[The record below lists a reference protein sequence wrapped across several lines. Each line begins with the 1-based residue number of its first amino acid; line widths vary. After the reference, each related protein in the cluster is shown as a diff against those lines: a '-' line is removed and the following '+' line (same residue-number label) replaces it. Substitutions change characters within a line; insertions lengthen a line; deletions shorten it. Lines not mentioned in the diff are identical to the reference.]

1 MGVLVIDIGTSGVRA
16 AIVDGGAAVHHEHY
30 CETLPDTPA
39 DGIVEFDARAYVD
52 AAIDCARRALA
63 EADSAGRDVVSIGIS
78 NQRGSAIVWDAT
90 TGEPVAAAQGWQ
102 DLRTIGE
109 CMMLAAEGFRFAP
122 NQAATKFVGIWG
134 SVDPDHTRS
143 LRCGTPET
151 WLIWCLTEG
160 ASFVTDPSN
169 ASITGLATLDA
180 DAWDQR
186 ILDRLGLPVESLPHI
201 ADSSGPL
208 GIATVFDRP
217 IPIHGVAGD
226 QQASLVGQGCVRPGT
241 AKVTFGTGG
250 MLNLCVGRDRPTPEM
265 RSAAGTFP
273 LVAWRRGDEQMWA
286 IEALML
292 SAGTNVQWLRDDLGI
307 IDTAASSAAVA
318 AACDHTDGV
327 YYVPAQLGLGTPYWD
342 YGARGVLVGLTRGSG
357 RPEVVRAVLEGV
369 AHRGADLL
377 DAAERDSGLHIDT
390 LRLDGGMSENPVFCQ
405 AVANATGRR
414 VEVAP
419 VKDATALGAAFLA
432 GLESGIW
439 SGWEEIEA
447 LWSPSRIVEPTAVLD
462 RVAWGRAV
470 ERSLA
475 WIPDLSAIDF

>member
-16 AIVDGGAAVHHEHY
+16 AVVDARAKVHHEHY
-30 CETLPDTPA
+30 LESLPDTPA
-39 DGIVEFDARAYVD
+39 DGLVEFDARGYID
-52 AAIDCARRALA
+52 AAIDCARRTLA
-63 EADSAGRDVVSIGIS
+63 DADAAGTAVASIGIS
-78 NQRGSAIVWDAT
+78 NQRGSAIVWDGG

-102 DLRTIGE
+102 DLRTIGD

-122 NQAATKFVGIWG
+122 NQAATKFAGIWNG
-134 SVDPDHTRS
+134 VDPDRTRS
-143 LRCGTPET
+143 LRCGTPES

-169 ASITGLATLDA
+169 ASITGLSTA
-180 DAWDQR
+180 DAAAWDDA
-186 ILDRLGLPVESLPHI
+186 ILERLGLPVGSLPRI
-201 ADSSGPL
+201 VDSSGPL

-217 IPIHGVAGD
+217 IPITGVAGD

-250 MLNLCVGRDRPTPEM
+250 MLNLCVGPDRPTPGM

-307 IDTAASSAAVA
+307 IDTAAHSAEVA

-327 YYVPAQLGLGTPYWD
+327 YYVPAQLGLGTPHWD
-342 YGARGVLVGLTRGSG
+342 YGARGVLIGLTRGSG
-357 RPEVVRAVLEGV
+357 RPQVVRAVLEGV

-377 DAAERDSGLHIDT
+377 EAAERDSGLHIDA

-432 GLESGIW
+432 GLESGVW
-439 SGWEEIEA
+439 SGWDDVEA
-447 LWSPSRIVEPTAVLD
+447 LWSPSRVVEPTGGLD
-462 RVAWGRAV
+462 RAMWARAV
-470 ERSLA
+470 ERSLS

>member
-16 AIVDGGAAVHHEHY
+16 AVVDLAAAIHHEHY
-30 CETLPDTPA
+30 AETLPDTPA

-52 AAIDCARRALA
+52 AAIDCARRSLA
-63 EADSAGRDVVSIGIS
+63 DADAAGLDVASIGIS
-78 NQRGSAIVWDAT
+78 NQRGSAVVWDVI

-102 DLRTIGE
+102 DLRTIGD
-109 CMMLAAEGFRFAP
+109 CFVLAADGLRFAP
-122 NQAATKFVGIWG
+122 NQAATKFAGIWNA
-134 SVDPDHTRS
+134 VDPDRTRS

-169 ASITGLATLDA
+169 ASLTGLTTLDA
-180 DAWDQR
+180 ASWDPQ
-186 ILDRLGLPVESLPHI
+186 ILDRLGLPVDALPRI
-201 ADSSGPL
+201 EDSSGPL
-208 GIATVFDRP
+208 GVATVFDRP

-250 MLNLCVGRDRPTPEM
+250 MLNLCVGPDRPTPEM
-265 RSAAGTFP
+265 RSPGGTFP

-307 IDTAASSAAVA
+307 IDTAAQSAEIAGR
-318 AACDHTDGV
+318 CEHTDGV

-342 YGARGVLVGLTRGSG
+342 YGARGILVGLTRGSG
-357 RPEVVRAVLEGV
+357 RAEVVRAVLEGV

-377 DAAERDSGLHIDT
+377 EAAERDSGLHIDT

-432 GLESGIW
+432 GLESGVW
-439 SGWEEIEA
+439 SGWDEIES
-447 LWSPSRIVEPTAVLD
+447 LWSPSREVAPNAELD
-462 RVAWGRAV
+462 RAAWARAV